1 MYPSIFTDELKKDF
15 PQALPICK
23 SWGLDHVDL
32 RGLIF
37 GKAFENL
44 TAEELAE
51 VKRLL
56 DEHGMRIGCLQS
68 SLAKVHLPGEERQ
81 RAERE
86 KLEGVIRAADALG
99 CRLVRA
105 FFFWQ
110 PKGDEAGQL
119 AVRPD
124 MLQQVLTM
132 FAPLAQR
139 AKEAGLTLAFENCG
153 VTTDEV
159 AAVVDAL
166 GVPSWGLAWDVS
178 NGWMS
183 PERQANET
191 DYIVANARR
200 ARCVHVKAVRA
211 VEGVGDET
219 IPYDRVLATCLAAGM
234 EGPVSAETHN
244 PDKSVTDEAMSH
256 RVVRVIQ
263 RAWPSA
269 APASLYE
276 AAKPKPKVASRPW
289 ESDPVNFVVVGLGM
303 GHNRARQVHET
314 PGTRLLGVCD
324 LLEERAVRSANEYG
338 VPYTLDVRPWLE
350 NKDVDVVYVMTPTGR
365 HAEIA
370 KMALEAG
377 KHVITTKPMEASM
390 AACDEMI
397 RLAEKNNL
405 LLAVDFGRRFEED
418 LHTMRNAVRQGMLG
432 DLLGGDVS
440 VKILRPMSYFQGIG
454 SWHGTKR
461 WDGGGVLSNQSIHHI
476 DEVAFTVGIPSR
488 VRANVWTQ
496 THDIEAEDLGV
507 ATWLYDNGLVLTFMG
522 TTSYPQPTWYYRFEL
537 HGSQGAFSSTYGGM
551 NDKPTVW
558 WYLNKEW
565 SQESPEAIQ
574 PEWLNAADN
583 MAAAIRTGA
592 ALTCDGRDGRR
603 SQAILDAM
611 YRSAY
616 SGGDW
621 VDVKPELY

>member
-1 MYPSIFTDELKKDF
+1 MYPSIFTDELKMDF
-15 PQALPICK
+15 AKALPIIK
-23 SWGLDHVDL
+23 SWGLEAVDL

-37 GKAFENL
+37 GRAFEDL
-44 TAEELAE
+44 SAEQLAE

-56 DEHGMRIGCLQS
+56 DAHGLRVGCLQS
-68 SLAKVHLPGEERQ
+68 SLAKVHLPGAERQ
-81 RAERE
+81 RAEER

-105 FFFWQ
+105 FHYWQ
-110 PKGDEAGQL
+110 PTGGEVGQL

-124 MLQQVLTM
+124 LLQQVLTM
-132 FAPLAQR
+132 FAPLAER
-139 AKEAGLTLAFENCG
+139 AHQAGLLLAFENCG
-153 VTTDEV
+153 VSTAEV
-159 AAVVDAL
+159 KAVVEAL
-166 GVPSWGLAWDVS
+166 GVHEWGLAWDVS
-178 NGWMS
+178 NEWMS
-183 PERQANET
+183 PLRQANET
-191 DYIVANARR
+191 DYIVDCARH

-211 VEGVGDET
+211 VAGLGEET
-219 IPYDRVLATCLAAGM
+219 IPYDRVLATCAAAGM
-234 EGPVSAETHN
+234 DGPVSAETHN
-244 PDKSVTDEAMSH
+244 PDPTVPDEVMSR
-256 RVVRVIQ
+256 RVVEVIQ
-263 RAWPSA
+263 RAWPTA

-276 AAKPKPKVASRPW
+276 AAKPKPRAAARPW
-289 ESDPVNFVVVGLGM
+289 QDQPVGFAVVGLGM
-303 GHNRARQVHET
+303 GHNRARQITET
-314 PGTRLLGVCD
+314 PGARLVGVCD
-324 LLEERAVRSANEYG
+324 LLEERARRSAQEFG
-338 VPYTLDVRPWLE
+338 VPYTLDARRWLD
-350 NKDVDVVYVMTPTGR
+350 NKEVEVVYVMTPTGR

-377 KHVITTKPMEASM
+377 KHVITTKPMEASL

-397 RLAEKNNL
+397 RLAEKKDL

-418 LHTMRNAVRQGMLG
+418 LHTLRNAVRKGLLG
-432 DLLGGDVS
+432 RLLGGDVS

-476 DEVAFTVGIPSR
+476 DEVAFTVGIPSK

-507 ATWLYDNGLVLTFMG
+507 AAWLYDNGLVLTFMG

-537 HGSQGAFSSTYGGM
+537 HGSEGAFSSTYGGM
-551 NDKPTVW
+551 NDKPATW
-558 WYLNKEW
+558 WYTDKEW
-565 SQESPEAIQ
+565 THQAPERVE
-574 PEWLNAADN
+574 PDWLNAADN

-603 SQAILDAM
+603 SQAILDGM

-616 SGGDW
+616 SGGGW
-621 VDVKPELY
+621 VDVTPELT